1 MTERSRT
8 TLDGLP
14 AAERVLAGIA
24 DLAAGDRSADALVV
38 AVAAQR
44 LREAGLA
51 VPRQD
56 RLPREPELELYAALA
71 LTSADPYYA
80 YRAAL
85 AESDSF
91 IAALERRRRT
101 REPRPA

>member
-1 MTERSRT
+1 MTERARSM
-8 TLDGLP
+8 LDGLP

-24 DLAAGDRSADALVV
+24 DLDAGVRSADALLV
-38 AVAAQR
+38 AVAAER

-71 LTSADPYYA
+71 RTGTDPYYA

-85 AESDSF
+85 AELDSF
-91 IAALERRRRT
+91 IAALERRQRT
-101 REPRPA
+101 REPLPA